1 MVQGHVDG
9 VGEIVSIE
17 REEDA
22 VWYRIR
28 ASKDILKYV
37 VTKGYIAIDGTSLTV
52 CDVDEESFTIM
63 MIPHTQSIVRGFL
76 PQLGFFF
83 PELNI
88 LRAYRSLCRPKRL
101 ETVSTWKSI
110 SQESTLKSL
119 WPCGGRP
126 HGGFA
131 SCAQEKHD
139 TGASVLP
146 C

>member
-63 MIPHTQSIVRGFL
+63 MIPHTQSIVIMPTKEVGDGVNLEVDITGKYIEKFMAMRG
-76 PQLGFFF
+76 
-83 PELNI
+83 
-88 LRAYRSLCRPKRL
+88 
-101 ETVSTWKSI
+101 
-110 SQESTLKSL
+110 
-119 WPCGGRP
+119 
-126 HGGFA
+126 
-131 SCAQEKHD
+131 
-139 TGASVLP
+139 
-146 C
+146 